1 MIRLLSAFILCSIF
15 FSCTDKSKVPDNIIP
30 KQKMEVIMW
39 DMLQADRFVN
49 EFLPKRGDT
58 TYNDTAVF
66 KSYQSVFNIHKV
78 TREEFLK
85 SYKFY
90 LGRPDIMRGMF
101 DSISVQAQRR
111 RAEVYK
117 KDQKADS
124 LKLRKQKIDS
134 LRNDSLRKP
143 RLDSIRKR
151 LLKR

>member
-15 FSCTDKSKVPDNIIP
+15 FSCTDKTKVPEDIIP
-30 KQKMEVIMW
+30 KQKMEEIMW

-78 TREEFLK
+78 SREEFLK

-90 LGRPDIMRGMF
+90 LGRPDIMRVMF

-111 RAEVYK
+111 RADVYR
-117 KDQKADS
+117 KDQRADS

-134 LRNDSLRKP
+134 LRNDSLKKP